1 MTGLKDKTVIIYIF
15 LFLFF
20 VLISAPVWITMG
32 NKDETVDL
40 SERRWFLLS
49 TYLLVIFIY
58 IILFYKNKS
67 QLYYQS
73 EDGYQFKGLLKLN
86 FGFIHWI
93 CLLWCLVMPVII
105 FINKGSFP
113 QYFQLVLWPLIF
125 EMSYLAVL
133 HSPERINTF
142 SRIYWAI
149 FIWGTFLFLT
159 STGIKYGVVSPNA
172 VFAPLLTMPFL
183 LIKNNQRYRF
193 YILILFTILILISMK
208 RSSML
213 IIAAG
218 WLVYGL
224 PFLKI
229 RNKLVALASIG
240 LLAIVVIFLFSRLNN
255 AMGGEIM
262 ERITQEETDTGRNR
276 LAIWAVSWSMIQ
288 ESSVKDLL
296 HGHGHFGV
304 RKNSILEISAHNDI
318 MEVIYDYGLTVFVL
332 YIGLWIY
339 VFKRCWEQFK
349 EKSSYF
355 LPYSVSLAI
364 FLVMSLVSHL
374 VLYTSYFNFLVMFWG
389 CMEGLRENKKL
400 SST

>member
-1 MTGLKDKTVIIYIF
+1 MTGLKDRTFITFIF
-15 LFLFF
+15 LYLFF
-20 VLISAPVWITMG
+20 VLISAPVWNTMVTKG
-32 NKDETVDL
+32 EDVELD
-40 SERRWFLLS
+40 ERRWLIYS
-49 TYLLVIFIY
+49 TYLLAIY
-58 IILFYKNKS
+58 ISLILFYIIKS
-67 QLYYQS
+67 HLFYKT
-73 EDGYQFKGLLKLN
+73 EDGYQFKGIFRFKI
-86 FGFIHWI
+86 GFIHWI
-93 CLLWCLVMPVII
+93 CLLWCLVMPVIV
-105 FINKGSFP
+105 FINKGALP
-113 QYFQLVLWPLIF
+113 QYFQLILWPLIF
-125 EMSYLAVL
+125 EMSYLVVL

-142 SRIYWAI
+142 YRFYWII
-149 FIWGTFLFLT
+149 FIWGVFLFLT
-159 STGIKYGVVSPNA
+159 SKGTGYGVVSPNA
-172 VFAPLLTMPFL
+172 VFVPLLTMPFL

-213 IIAAG
+213 IIAAA
-218 WLVYGL
+218 WLAYGL

-229 RNKLVALASIG
+229 KNKLVALASIG
-240 LLAIVVIFLFSRLNN
+240 LLAIVVLFLFSRLNN
-255 AMGGEIM
+255 AFGGEIM
-262 ERITQEETDTGRNR
+262 ERITREETDTGRNR

-318 MEVIYDYGLTVFVL
+318 MEVIYDYGLVVFVL

-364 FLVMSLVSHL
+364 FVFMSLVSHL
-374 VLYTSYFNFLVMFWG
+374 VLYASYFNFLVMFWG